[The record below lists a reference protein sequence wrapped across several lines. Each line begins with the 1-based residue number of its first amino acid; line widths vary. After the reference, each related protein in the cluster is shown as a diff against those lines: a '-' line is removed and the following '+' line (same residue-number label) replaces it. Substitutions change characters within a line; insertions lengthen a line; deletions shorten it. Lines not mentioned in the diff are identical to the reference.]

1 MMSFLTCITGLFMN
15 FELLPILTNY
25 ANEEKG
31 GMQFKKN
38 PPLRLL
44 G

>member
-15 FELLPILTNY
+15 FELLPILTDY
-25 ANEEKG
+25 ANYKKG
-31 GMQFKKN
+31 GMKLKKN
-38 PPLRLL
+38 PPLKLL

>member
-15 FELLPILTNY
+15 FERLPIMQIRK
-25 ANEEKG
+25 KG
-31 GMQFKKN
+31 GMKLKKN
-38 PPLRLL
+38 PPLKLL